1 METEKSCKIGFAI
14 TGSFCT
20 HEKIKEIIQ
29 DMVDD
34 GMDIIPIFSENVQ
47 TIDSRF
53 GKAEV
58 FTEQIEEYVPY
69 RLQSRSDRTE
79 IWMQWSLHPVP
90 EIQWQNYV
98 AVLPIR
104 LF

>member
-34 GMDIIPIFSENVQ
+34 GMDIIPIFSENV
-47 TIDSRF
+47 
-53 GKAEV
+53 
-58 FTEQIEEYVPY
+58 
-69 RLQSRSDRTE
+69 
-79 IWMQWSLHPVP
+79 PV
-90 EIQWQNYV
+90 
-98 AVLPIR
+98 L
-104 LF
+104 